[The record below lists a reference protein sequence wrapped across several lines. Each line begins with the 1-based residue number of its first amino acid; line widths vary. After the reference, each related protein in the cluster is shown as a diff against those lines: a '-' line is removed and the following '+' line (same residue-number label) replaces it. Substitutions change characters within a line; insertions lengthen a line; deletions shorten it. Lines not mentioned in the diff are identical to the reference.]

1 MSATPSSERR
11 PAVVSGYRPVNGL
24 DMYYE
29 IHGAGRP
36 LVLLHGAMGTIESCF
51 EKLLPRLAA
60 TRKVIAL
67 ELQGHGHTAD
77 IDRSLS
83 YSQMADDTVALLR
96 SLDIEVADFVG
107 YSMGGAVALQVSMR
121 YPDVVR
127 RLVDAG
133 GTAYDSRGLYPEV
146 SDAFDAGPPD
156 LSGSVWQQAYAKVAP
171 DPGAWPTLVAKV
183 NELDRQ
189 FTGWT
194 DDEVRAVSPPTLLI
208 IGDADIV
215 RPEHT
220 VAMFRLLGGGIV
232 GDLVDAPPSQLAI
245 LPGTSHIGLLERV
258 EWLESMIISFLDDP
272 NFDGR

>member
-1 MSATPSSERR
+1 MSTNPISERR
-11 PAVVSGYRPVNGL
+11 PAAVSGYGHVNGL

-29 IHGAGRP
+29 IHGAGPP

-51 EKLLPRLAA
+51 ERLLPRLAV
-60 TRKVIAL
+60 TRTVVAV

-77 IDRSLS
+77 IDRPLS
-83 YSQMADDTVALLR
+83 YQQMADDTVALVR
-96 SLDIEVADFVG
+96 TLDIEVADFVG
-107 YSMGGAVALQVSMR
+107 YSMGGAVALQIAMR
-121 YPDVVR
+121 HPEVVR

-133 GTAYDSRGLYPEV
+133 GSSYDSRGLYPEV
-146 SDAFDAGPPD
+146 IDAFETGPPD

-189 FTGWT
+189 FPGWT
-194 DDEVRAVSPPTLLI
+194 DDQVRAVRTPTMLI

-220 VAMFRLLGGGIV
+220 VAMFRLLGGGGV
-232 GDLVDAPPSQLAI
+232 GDLIDAPPSQLAI
-245 LPGTSHIGLLERV
+245 LPGTSHVGLLERV
-258 EWLESMIISFLDDP
+258 EWLQSMIIPFLDDP
-272 NFDGR
+272 TSSCR